1 MRSQFLQRLGI
12 EHPII
17 QAPMAG
23 GATTPELVAAVSN
36 AGALGFLGAAY
47 LAPDRILEEARAVR
61 AGTPRPFGINLF
73 SPLDPE
79 PLPHDPQPAI
89 EALAGYH
96 RELGLA
102 PPSLPSQL
110 IQPFDDQL
118 AAALETGAT
127 VFSFTFGPM
136 PPHAMQRV
144 KERGMFV
151 IGTATTVDEAIALE
165 QAGCEAIVAQGSEAG
180 AHRGTFG
187 SRAAFDSALIGTIAL
202 VPQVVDA
209 VRIPVVASGGI
220 MDGRGIAAALTLGAQ
235 AAQMGT
241 AFLTTEEA
249 GITKGYKSAILQAR
263 ETDTRVTR
271 AFSGRPARGIINR
284 FMSEVE
290 ARGAAGNLGYPTQ
303 NAFTRPLR
311 TEAARRD
318 RPEFLSL
325 WAGQGVRLARR
336 APAATLVEQLVT
348 EMRAALEKSKL

>member
-12 EHPII
+12 DHPVL

-23 GATTPELVAAVSN
+23 GATTPALVAAVSN

-47 LAPDRILEEARAVR
+47 LAPDRILEATRAVR
-61 AGTPRPFGINLF
+61 ASTSRPFGINLF
-73 SPLDPE
+73 SPVDLE
-79 PLPHDPQPAI
+79 PVPHDPQPAVD
-89 EALAGYH
+89 ALAGYH
-96 RELGLA
+96 RELGLG

-118 AAALETGAT
+118 AAALETGAR
-127 VFSFTFGPM
+127 VFSFTFGPL
-136 PPHAMQRV
+136 PVHAMQRL
-144 KERGMFV
+144 KERDIFV

-165 QAGCEAIVAQGSEAG
+165 QAGCDAIVAQGSEAG

-187 SRAAFDSALIGTIAL
+187 SRAAFDAALIGTIAL
-202 VPQVVDA
+202 VPQIVDA

-249 GITKGYKSAILQAR
+249 GISEGYKSSILHAR

-290 ARGAAGNLGYPTQ
+290 AGGPAVNLGYPTQ

-336 APAATLVEQLVT
+336 GSAARLVEQLVT
-348 EMRAALEKSKL
+348 EMRAALEKARM